1 MRFTVFTPTYNRAYI
16 ISALYKSLC
25 RQSFADFEWVVVD
38 DGSADNT
45 EELIASFIAEG
56 KLDISYVKVPNG
68 GKHRAIN
75 RGVELAKGEL
85 FFIVDSDDYLTDEAL
100 QRINEIE
107 RSIPAEEKSRF
118 CGVCGLKGYSAERIV
133 GNTFKGETL
142 DCTSLERTKHGIS
155 GDKAEVFY
163 TSVMK
168 KYPFPV
174 FEGENFLTEA
184 VVWNRMAADGL
195 KLRYFNETVYICDY
209 LPDGLTANIGEK
221 IRRSPRGYGLYLRQS
236 TDLGQITG
244 VKKWESYFEFYII
257 TKKSQ
262 SIFKTAS
269 MLNCGKISFFFRIY
283 GMKLFYR
290 LYDR

>member
-16 ISALYKSLC
+16 ISVLYKSLC
-25 RQSFADFEWVVVD
+25 RQSFTDFEWVVVD
-38 DGSADNT
+38 DGSTDNT
-45 EELIASFIAEG
+45 EELITSFIAE
-56 KLDISYVKVPNG
+56 KRLDISYVKVPNG

-85 FFIVDSDDYLTDEAL
+85 FFIVDSDDYLTDNAL
-100 QRINEIE
+100 QRIDEVE
-107 RSIPAEEKSRF
+107 KTIPAEEKPHF

-133 GNTFKGETL
+133 GSTFKGETL
-142 DCTSLERTKHGIS
+142 DCTILDRKKHGIS

-163 TSVMK
+163 TAVMK

-184 VVWNRMAADGL
+184 VVWHRMAADGL
-195 KLRYFNETVYICDY
+195 KLRFFNETVYICDY
-209 LPDGLTANIGEK
+209 LPDGLSANMGEK
-221 IRRSPRGYGLYLRQS
+221 VRRSPCGYGLYLRQL
-236 TDLGQITG
+236 TDLGQING
-244 VKKWESYFEFYII
+244 IKKWESYFEFYII

-269 MLNCGKISFFFRIY
+269 MLNRGKISFFFRIY
-283 GMKLFYR
+283 GMKLFYK

>member
-25 RQSFADFEWVVVD
+25 RQSFTDFEWVVVD
-38 DGSADNT
+38 DGSTDNT
-45 EELIASFIAEG
+45 EELIASFIAE
-56 KLDISYVKVPNG
+56 KRLDITYIKVPNG

-75 RGVELAKGEL
+75 RGVEVARGEL
-85 FFIVDSDDYLTDEAL
+85 FFIVDSDDYLTDNAL
-100 QRINEIE
+100 QLIDGV
-107 RSIPAEEKSRF
+107 EKALPQSEKAMF
-118 CGVCGLKGYSAERIV
+118 CGVCGLKGFSADKPV
-133 GNTFKGETL
+133 GTTFKGETT
-142 DCTSLERTKHGIS
+142 DCTHIERRKHGIS

-163 TSVMK
+163 TAVMR

-195 KLRYFNETVYICDY
+195 KLRYFNEIVYICDY
-209 LPDGLTANIGEK
+209 LPDGLSANLGEK
-221 IRRSPRGYGLYLRQS
+221 IRRSPRGYGLYLRQL
-236 TDLGQITG
+236 TDLGQING
-244 VKKWESYFEFYII
+244 IKKWESYFEFYII

-269 MLNCGKISFFFRIY
+269 MLNRGKISFFFRIY
-283 GMKLFYR
+283 GMKLFYK